1 MIGNKYL
8 KILFNK
14 EIRFDFLSC
23 KGFFNHMPDKE
34 YLEKRYKI
42 TFGKNID
49 WENPRTFNE
58 KLQWLKLYNKKSEYT
73 NMVDKYVVR
82 EYIANKLGNEYL
94 IPLIGVWDSP
104 DIINFDA
111 LPEQFV
117 LKCNHNSGGMCICKD
132 KSKLDID
139 RTKNELNRALK
150 RDYYLT
156 SREWPYKNVKR
167 KIIAEKYM
175 VDESGTELK
184 DYKLMCFNGRVK
196 CTFVCS
202 ERYSKD
208 GLKMS
213 FFDREWNEM
222 PFTRHY
228 PKLKKRIEKPISY
241 EKMIEFAEKLAVGI
255 PFVRIDFY
263 DINGHLYFGEITFFP
278 GAGFEKFSPENW
290 DLELGNWINLPDK
303 KIEED

>member
-1 MIGNKYL
+1 MLTRIIKGLNHRNAFNALTNDKLYL
-8 KILFNK
+8 KI
-14 EIRFDFLSC
+14 
-23 KGFFNHMPDKE
+23 
-34 YLEKRYKI
+34 RYYAEMHRNLNL
-42 TFGKNID
+42 KN
-49 WENPRTFNE
+49 PKTFNE
-58 KLQWLKLYNKKSEYT
+58 KLQWLKLYNRKPEYT
-73 NMVDKYVVR
+73 TMVDKYAVR
-82 EYIANKLGNEYL
+82 EYIADKLGEEYL
-94 IPLIGVWDSP
+94 IPLLGVWDNP
-104 DIINFDA
+104 NDIDFNV

-117 LKCNHNSGGMCICKD
+117 LKCNHNSGMGMCICKN
-132 KSKLDID
+132 
-139 RTKNELNRALK
+139 KNELNIDNVKNKLK
-150 RDYYLT
+150 SGLKQDYYLT